1 VVHAGLRRTKAV
13 AVAEDVVVPV
23 PVAEEVAVPVETWVK
38 VPGVEKLGRA
48 EKVPG
53 GTAVKDG
60 VTEGGGI

>member
-1 VVHAGLRRTKAV
+1 MAV
-13 AVAEDVVVPV
+13 AVAEDVAVA
-23 PVAEEVAVPVETWVK
+23 VAEEVGVPVETWVN
-38 VPGVEKLGRA
+38 VPGVEMLGRA